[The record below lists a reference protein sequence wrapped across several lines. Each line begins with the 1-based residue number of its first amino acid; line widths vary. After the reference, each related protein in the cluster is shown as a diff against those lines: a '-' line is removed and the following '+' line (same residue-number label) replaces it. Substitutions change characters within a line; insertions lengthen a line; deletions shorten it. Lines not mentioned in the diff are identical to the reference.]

1 MREDMKFRNAVN
13 GFNKTD
19 VMTCIESLL
28 KEIAEQKNKIKEL
41 EAQLCDC
48 RASLAQAKEE
58 TQNKDMCA
66 QCDAAKVAQAQLGA
80 AMMDAKRFSELILKE
95 ANDKSAQVLNTALG
109 DVSDATDTANGL
121 SESLKAAKENFA
133 ATLDSLQDELA
144 TIILSFMDFRTDLEK
159 KGEKFNYTTDFA
171 AMSAGESK

>member
-13 GFNKTD
+13 GFNKAD

-28 KEIAEQKNKIKEL
+28 KENADQKKKIKEM
-41 EAQLCDC
+41 EEQLCEC
-48 RASLAQAKEE
+48 QASLARAKDEQ
-58 TQNKDMCA
+58 QNKDMCA
-66 QCDAAKVAQAQLGA
+66 ECDAAKVAQAQLGA

-95 ANDKSAQVLNTALG
+95 ANDKSAQVLNSALE
-109 DVSDATDTANGL
+109 DITDATYTANGL
-121 SESLKAAKENFA
+121 SEALKSAKESFA
-133 ATLDSLQDELA
+133 TTLDSLQDELT

-171 AMSAGESK
+171 AMTAGENQ

>member
-19 VMTCIESLL
+19 VMTCIETLL
-28 KEIAEQKNKIKEL
+28 KENVEQKQKIKEL
-41 EAQLCDC
+41 EEQLCDC
-48 RASLAQAKEE
+48 QASLAQAKEE

-66 QCDAAKVAQAQLGA
+66 ECDAAKVAQAQLGA

-95 ANDKSAQVLNTALG
+95 ANDKSAQVLNNALA
-109 DVSDATDTANGL
+109 DVTDATETANGL

-133 ATLDSLQDELA
+133 TILDSLQDELA

-159 KGEKFNYTTDFA
+159 KGEKFNYSTDFA
-171 AMSAGESK
+171 AMATGENQ